1 MMFQLNRV
9 QYDYREQK
17 LVKDLQKFDFDKE
30 IYLDLFLNNNREESD
45 KYKLKL
51 VTTQKK
57 LRQAKDKLD
66 AMTIKNDIVSKFEDV
81 K

>member
-51 VTTQKK
+51 DTT
-57 LRQAKDKLD
+57 
-66 AMTIKNDIVSKFEDV
+66 
-81 K
+81 